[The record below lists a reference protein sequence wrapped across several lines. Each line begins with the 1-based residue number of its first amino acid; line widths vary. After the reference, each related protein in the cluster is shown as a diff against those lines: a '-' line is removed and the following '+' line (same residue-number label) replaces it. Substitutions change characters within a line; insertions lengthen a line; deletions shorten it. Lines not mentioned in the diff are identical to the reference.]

1 MGGLGSPVA
10 MYLSAAGV
18 GHIGIMDAD
27 CVSLSN
33 LQRQIIHGTSD
44 IGSLKT
50 ESACRSMMQVNPNI
64 EVTQYNFFLTAENAE
79 DIFSDYDLII
89 DCADNFD
96 TRILINDT
104 CVKMGKPFIFGG
116 VSRFQARYL
125 RMCRVLLISVLFLV
139 MIPLTIR
146 SLVP

>member
-1 MGGLGSPVA
+1 MKNFSSSMLVDFSKEELVRYKGHLNLCEIDLAGQSAISHGRVLIVGMGGLGSPVA

-50 ESACRSMMQVNPNI
+50 ESACRAMMQVNPNI
-64 EVTQYNFFLTAENAE
+64 EVTQYNF
-79 DIFSDYDLII
+79 S
-89 DCADNFD
+89 
-96 TRILINDT
+96 
-104 CVKMGKPFIFGG
+104 
-116 VSRFQARYL
+116 
-125 RMCRVLLISVLFLV
+125 
-139 MIPLTIR
+139 
-146 SLVP
+146 